1 MGSKGYKMQHKN
13 IAVLMTGVDSDGQAE
28 SLKGI
33 EDYAKSHNCNVAV
46 FLWFTGTYEKDKHN
60 SGEINIVNLP
70 DLNLFDGV
78 ILFSNALHMKNNR
91 EHIEKLLEELT
102 CPLVCIGCKIKDA
115 PQICTDNYGAM
126 RELVEHYVV
135 DHSMRR
141 IHFVKGVEGN
151 PDAEARFRAYVD
163 VLTEHGIPVVPER
176 ISQGDF
182 YVTGGEL
189 AAKEILN
196 AGNAFP
202 EAIVCANDV
211 MAITIC
217 DILTKKGYRVP
228 EDVVISGYDYSLE
241 GLNHSP
247 KLTTVRCRFKSLGET
262 ACKVLFDR
270 IEDKET
276 PEIVALP
283 DEVIY
288 EESCGCHGRHDTDE
302 ASRQRMICG
311 MDIARRIYV
320 HQMIMLEKNIIE
332 DTTYEHWLASMKEFV
347 SQINPPEFYC
357 CVNEDFVE
365 KIFESGGIEQED
377 MDEEE
382 RLAYSSTSNVILAYQ
397 GEVFKNKAPFESRY
411 GFDGIFQ
418 DTEYGK
424 LYIISPLHYLDRNFG
439 YFVFVDSSFPVANQM
454 YVSWLISMGN
464 AIENIRKQS
473 LLRNAMKR
481 LDEMYIKD
489 SLTGAY
495 NRFGMERFFTELKH
509 KCLRTKTLMQV
520 SFIDIDNLKKIN
532 DRYGHE
538 EGDRIIS
545 AAAEILQ
552 KKTKKSYV
560 VRYGGDEFIVIGTVS
575 NEKEIE
581 DYWKRVEEEVVK
593 YNILEENKAELSIS
607 YGFDVFKVD
616 ATTYLED
623 CIRVTDNK
631 MYISKNQKKQKKQ
644 K

>member
-1 MGSKGYKMQHKN
+1 MQHKN

-28 SLKGI
+28 TLKGI
-33 EDYAKSHNCNVAV
+33 EEYAKRHNCNVAV
-46 FLWFTGTYEKDKHN
+46 FLWFTGAYEKDKHN

-70 DLNLFDGV
+70 DLKLFDGV
-78 ILFSNALHMKNNR
+78 ILFSNALHMRNNKK
-91 EHIEKLLEELT
+91 HIEELLEDLT
-102 CPLVCIGCKIKDA
+102 CPFVCIGCKLKDA
-115 PQICTDNYGAM
+115 PRIQTDNYSSM

-151 PDAEARFRAYVD
+151 PDAEERFRAYVD

-189 AAKEILN
+189 AAREILSSD
-196 AGNAFP
+196 NAFP

-217 DILTKKGYRVP
+217 DILMQKGYHVP

-262 ACKVLFDR
+262 ACEVLVNRMDGR
-270 IEDKET
+270 ET
-276 PEIVALP
+276 PEEVSLP

-288 EESCGCHGRHDTDE
+288 EESCGCHGRHAFDE
-302 ASRQRMICG
+302 ESRQRTMCG
-311 MDIARRIYV
+311 IDITQRIFV

-332 DTTYEHWLASMKEFV
+332 DTSYEHWLTSMKEFIG
-347 SQINPPEFYC
+347 QINPSEFYC

-365 KIFESGGIEQED
+365 KIFESGGIEQEE

-382 RLAYSSTSNVILAYQ
+382 RLAYSPMSNVILAYQ
-397 GEVFKNKAPFESRY
+397 GGVFKNKAPFESYY

-418 DTEYGK
+418 ETDGGK

-439 YFVFVDSSFPVANQM
+439 YFVFVDSAFPIANQM

-464 AIENIRKQS
+464 SIENIRKQS

-509 KCLRTKTLMQV
+509 KCLMSKVFMQV

-532 DRYGHE
+532 DEYGHE

-545 AAAEILQ
+545 ATAEILQ
-552 KKTKKSYV
+552 KKAKKSYV
-560 VRYGGDEFIVIGTVS
+560 VRYGGDEFIVIGTVNS
-575 NEKEIE
+575 EKEIV
-581 DYWKRVEEEVVK
+581 DYWTRVEEEVVK
-593 YNILEENKAELSIS
+593 YNKQKENKATLSIS
-607 YGFDVFKVD
+607 YGYDVFKME

-631 MYISKNQKKQKKQ
+631 MYVSKNQKKQAKK
-644 K
+644 

>member
-1 MGSKGYKMQHKN
+1 MKHKN
-13 IAVLMTGVDSDGQAE
+13 IAVLMTALDSDGQAE
-28 SLKGI
+28 TLKGI
-33 EDYAKSHNCNVAV
+33 EQYAKKNNCNVAV
-46 FLWFTGTYEKDKHN
+46 FLWFTGAFEKDKHN

-70 DLNLFDGV
+70 DLKLFDGI
-78 ILFSNALHMKNNR
+78 ILFSNAMHMKNNEKRIR
-91 EHIEKLLEELT
+91 ELLEEVS
-102 CPLVCIGCKIKDA
+102 CPIVCVGCKVKDA
-115 PQICTDNYGAM
+115 TVVRTDSYSAM

-141 IHFVKGVEGN
+141 IHFVKGIEGN
-151 PDAEARFRAYVD
+151 PDAEARFQAYMD
-163 VLTEHGIPVVPER
+163 VLTEHSIPVVPER

-189 AAKEILN
+189 AAKEILSSN
-196 AGNAFP
+196 LPFP

-217 DILTKKGYRVP
+217 DILAIRGYKVP
-228 EDVVISGYDYSLE
+228 EDVVVSGYDYSLE

-247 KLTTVRCRFKSLGET
+247 RLTTVRCRFKALGET
-262 ACKVLFDR
+262 ICKTMLERMEGV
-270 IEDKET
+270 ET
-276 PEIVALP
+276 QEEILLP

-288 EESCGCHGRHDTDE
+288 EESCGCHGRHKLDE
-302 ASRQRMICG
+302 GDRQRAVYG
-311 MDIARRIYV
+311 MDIAQRIFI
-320 HQMIMLEKNIIE
+320 HQMIKQEKNMIE
-332 DTTYEHWLASMKEFV
+332 GSTYEHWLEAMKEFV
-347 SQINPPEFYC
+347 GQINPPEFYC

-365 KIFESGGIEQED
+365 KVFETGGIEQED

-382 RLAYSSTSNVILAYQ
+382 RLAYSPMMNVVLAYQ
-397 GEVFKNKAPFESRY
+397 NGMFKNHASFESRY
-411 GFDGIFQ
+411 GFDEIFQ
-418 DTEYGK
+418 DTEEGK
-424 LYIISPLHYLDRNFG
+424 TYILSPLHYSDRNFG
-439 YFVFVDSSFPVANQM
+439 YFVFVDSEFPMGNQL
-454 YVSWLISMGN
+454 YISWLINMGN
-464 AIENIRKQS
+464 SIENIRKQS

-509 KCLRTKTLMQV
+509 KCLMSKVFLQV
-520 SFIDIDNLKKIN
+520 SFIDIDGLKAIN
-532 DRYGHE
+532 DKYGHE

-545 AAAEILQ
+545 AAADILQ

-560 VRYGGDEFIVIGTVS
+560 VRYGGDEFIVIGTVN
-575 NEKEIE
+575 NEKEIT
-581 DYWKRVEEEVVK
+581 DYWKKVEEEIIK
-593 YNILEENKAELSIS
+593 YNGQSGKEAKLSLS
-607 YGFDVFKVD
+607 FGYDLFKVD

-631 MYISKNQKKQKKQ
+631 MYISKNHKKQLQ